1 MSTTLDLI
9 RAIDSGNSRLSQS
22 TFEELVQTRVASAI
36 DARRTEIAQS
46 MFVSIDEAYDPKNP
60 KIDLFHNGEYIA
72 STKWSPT
79 VKHAVER
86 IKEKR
91 PELTGTVTGK
101 KSLKESQEDFSDSQ
115 FIVEKDEGK
124 HNNGKTTGFDVV
136 AKKAAEEYGSEEAGK
151 RVAGAIR
158 KKILAKEDI
167 DAMNEE
173 EFNELVENYE
183 QLDELSKN
191 TLARYVKDASKDVGY
206 NMYRGGQRSGIHAD
220 EELTKVLSK
229 AKSRRAG
236 ISKAVDKL
244 TK

>member
-46 MFVSIDEAYDPKNP
+46 MFVPVNESKE
-60 KIDLFHNGEYIA
+60 DLN
-72 STKWSPT
+72 
-79 VKHAVER
+79 
-86 IKEKR
+86 
-91 PELTGTVTGK
+91 
-101 KSLKESQEDFSDSQ
+101 
-115 FIVEKDEGK
+115 EKDEGK

-151 RVAGAIR
+151 RVAGTIR

-183 QLDELSKN
+183 QLDELSKA
-191 TLARYVKDASKDVGY
+191 TLARYVKSAHMEGGLATFRQGKALGNAGAYHKRPDKADAKANAELSQKRT
-206 NMYRGGQRSGIHAD
+206 NGIY
-220 EELTKVLSK
+220 
-229 AKSRRAG
+229 
-236 ISKAVDKL
+236 KAVDRLAK
-244 TK
+244 